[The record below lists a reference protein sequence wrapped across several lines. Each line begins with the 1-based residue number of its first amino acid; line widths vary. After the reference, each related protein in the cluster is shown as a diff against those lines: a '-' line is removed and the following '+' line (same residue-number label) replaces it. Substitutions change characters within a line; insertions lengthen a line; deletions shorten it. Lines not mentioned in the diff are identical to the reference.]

1 MRVAAALG
9 ALIVLSSCTAGRTP
23 EDLRA
28 TPPRQF
34 QFSQQPV
41 AVRNCIL
48 PGLDRLEPFNIQ
60 PGLTRPPQVRELGD
74 KIEIFAQDEMIT
86 LYAIDIVKAGR
97 DGSSLSAY
105 APTSHVIS
113 QIDAIARRCG
123 GA

>member
-1 MRVAAALG
+1 MRTVAALG
-9 ALIVLSSCTAGRTP
+9 ALIVLSACAAGRSP
-23 EDLRA
+23 QDLRA
-28 TPPRQF
+28 SPPRQF
-34 QFSQQPV
+34 QFGQPPA

-74 KIEIFAQDEMIT
+74 KIEIFAQDETIT
-86 LYAIDIVKAGR
+86 LYVVDLTRAGR

-105 APTSHVIS
+105 APTTHVTS

-123 GA
+123 AA